1 MKTAKLII
9 GIISI
14 VLFIIIMFQSCAT
27 GVVNALEGSDDVS
40 GSAGVLLA
48 FSMLIAGIIGVAA
61 RKSKGG
67 GITAGVFYV
76 VASLIG
82 FANLGTFGDLVIW
95 SVVSLAFGI
104 VFIIGS
110 VRLKNAKKESADSG
124 IQATET

>member
-1 MKTAKLII
+1 
-9 GIISI
+9 
-14 VLFIIIMFQSCAT
+14 MFQSCAT

-48 FSMLIAGIIGVAA
+48 FSMLIAGIIAVAA